1 MADNPLVAQRQDS
14 TTAVSGIG
22 ILESVGDLQSG
33 IESGS
38 WSEIALGAAGTGLEA
53 LSMVMDPVGT
63 LVSYAVSWLMEHVK
77 PLSDAL
83 DWLAG
88 DPDQISAYAQTW
100 GNVAKS
106 VEQVAAD
113 FTNEVNNIT
122 GTWTGEAA
130 DAYKNAT
137 TKQAEQIKAAG
148 GAANTISTVV
158 EIVGVLV
165 GIVRELVRDL
175 VAECVAALITRIPR
189 WIAEIGGTLGIGTP
203 AVVAEAAGM
212 IAKWVSKISDVIT
225 KLTRSLNKLQPLL
238 KKLDEIWEGIKDALK
253 GLRKVDGPA
262 STKPSG
268 VDAPSPKPDAPD
280 ATPNS
285 PDTSPSSTS
294 PDSTSSNLDGTSPD
308 NPKSRSE
315 DGNLQNKTDDPETP
329 NRDEGNRKC
338 ENDPIDVATGEMILP
353 QTDVEIAAVLPL
365 VLKRTHLSSYRV
377 GLHFGPS
384 WTSTLDQRLEVGS
397 SGVSFAAED
406 GKLLF
411 GPNPAAGSTVR
422 FEGSRNTLTRHEDDG
437 YTLTEIESGKRFHFA
452 PGNRVLPLT
461 SITDRN
467 GNRIEFNHDAGG
479 TPVEIRHT
487 GGYRIRVESENDL
500 ITALYLREADNG
512 EDLLLMRYEYTDQR
526 LTGVVNASGLPLKF
540 EYDQA
545 GRITSWTDR
554 NAHWYRYTYDHQ
566 GRCIGTEG
574 SGGFLTGTFEY
585 EDGITR
591 LTNSLGHATTFHLN
605 EKRQVVR
612 EIDPLGG
619 ETLSEWD
626 AYDRLLSR
634 TDPLGRT
641 VRHEYDEAGNL
652 ITVTRPDGSQARF
665 EYNDMRLPVTIIA
678 PDGTVSR
685 REYDERGNLTRLID
699 PLGSTSEFTYDERGH
714 RTSVVDALGNS
725 HRIEANEAGL
735 PISVITPEGA
745 TTRYQRDGFGRL
757 TSIAEPDGA
766 ETRFGWTV
774 EGKPAWRTLPN
785 GATDRWS
792 YDGEG
797 NLRTHIDELGR
808 ITRTEVTHFD
818 LPCAEVRADGTRLEF
833 GYDTELRLVSVTNE
847 LGQIWSYEYDPS
859 GNLAAETDFNN
870 RTITYRHDA
879 AGQLAERTNGAGE
892 ATRFTRDPLGRVV
905 RRQSR
910 SANTVFTY
918 DEVGHLIEARDN
930 DCLVTLRRD
939 VLGRVLAETV
949 NGRTVTSAYD
959 ALGRRIR
966 RVTPSGADSTWEYN
980 RNGRPIALHT
990 AGRTLRF
997 AYDNAGREIQRNLG
1011 SEAVLSQD
1019 WDLNDKLLSQTIT
1032 TGGNRQIQKRSYSYR
1047 EDGFLSG
1054 IDDGLTG
1061 ARNFQ
1066 LDSAGRVTAV
1076 HGPGWTE
1083 RYAYDAAGNL
1093 TSAARPES
1101 VVPDSGDLGDREYDG
1116 TLIRRAGKVHYEHDP
1131 QGRLVLRRQTRLSRK
1146 PDVWHYRW
1154 DSEDRLVEVVTPDG
1168 SRWRYRYDP
1177 LGRRIAKQRLT
1188 ADGTH
1193 LLEQTEFVW
1202 DGTVLAEQAHTDG
1215 RPNGAGLGDR
1225 RATVWEYEPGTY
1237 RPITQVTRSQLQDA
1251 PQQWIDEEFYSI
1263 VTDLV
1268 GAPAELVNDQGG
1280 IAWFHRTTLWGITID
1295 QSQTG
1300 AYSPL
1305 RFPGQYHDPETGFNY
1320 NYFRHYDPAT
1330 GRYSSN
1336 DPLGL
1341 DGGPN
1346 PHAYVS
1352 NPHNRF
1358 DPLGLAGCD
1367 VLNLGSGQNPMDN
1380 ATNLDYQPGD
1390 GVDVVGDANN
1400 LPFRDGTFREVHSVN
1415 PYGFQPVSAETAR
1428 VMQPGATLT
1437 VSGSPVNQ
1445 FIRRAP
1451 GADEAEAMGL
1461 RLVYEGPMVPQHNFG
1476 TQALSNGNPINTTN
1490 HISRVYQRI

>member
-22 ILESVGDLQSG
+22 MLESVGDLQSG
-33 IESGS
+33 IDMGS
-38 WSEIALGAAGTGLEA
+38 WSEIALGAAGAGLEA

-175 VAECVAALITRIPR
+175 VAECVAALITKIPR
-189 WIAEIGGTLGIGTP
+189 WIAEIGGTLGVGTP

-294 PDSTSSNLDGTSPD
+294 PDSTSSSPDGTSPD
-308 NPKSRSE
+308 NPKSKSE
-315 DGNLQNKTDDPETP
+315 DGNLQGKTDDPETP
-329 NRDEGNRKC
+329 NRDATDRKC
-338 ENDPIDVATGEMILP
+338 ENDPIDVASGEMILP

-397 SGVSFAAED
+397 AGVSFVAED

-411 GPNPAAGSTVR
+411 GPEPAVGSTVR

-437 YTLTEIESGKRFHFA
+437 YTLTETASGRRLHFA

-467 GNRIEFNHDAGG
+467 GNRIEFDHDASG

-512 EDLLLMRYEYTDQR
+512 EDLLLMRYEYADQR

-554 NAHWYRYTYDHQ
+554 NAHWYRYTYDRQ
-566 GRCIGTEG
+566 GRCVGTEG

-585 EDGITR
+585 EEDVTR
-591 LTNSLGHATTFHLN
+591 LTNSLGHVTTFHLN

-641 VRHEYDEAGNL
+641 VRREYDEQGNL
-652 ITVTRPDGSQARF
+652 IAVTRPDGSQFRF
-665 EYNDMRLPVTIIA
+665 EYNNSNLPIITISA
-678 PDGTVSR
+678 DGAATR
-685 REYDERGNLTRLID
+685 REYDEHGNLIKIVD
-699 PLGSTSEFTYDERGH
+699 PLGAVTSYTHDERGNVSTI
-714 RTSVVDALGNS
+714 RDPLGNVR
-725 HRIEANEAGL
+725 RIETDQAGMPVKITD
-735 PISVITPEGA
+735 PIGNSRLLE
-745 TTRYQRDGFGRL
+745 RDGFGRVR
-757 TSIAEPDGA
+757 TATDATGS
-766 ETRFGWTV
+766 TTQFGWTV
-774 EGKPAWRTLPN
+774 DGRPAWRTLPN
-785 GATDRWS
+785 GSTARWIH
-792 YDGEG
+792 DGEG
-797 NLRTHIDELGR
+797 NVRTYVDALGQ
-808 ITRTEVTHFD
+808 TTETEYTTFD
-818 LPCAEVRADGTRLEF
+818 LPIKETRPDGTQLTF
-833 GYDTELRLVSVTNE
+833 GYDTELRLISVTNE
-847 LGQIWSYEYDPS
+847 QGLVWRYEYDPA
-859 GNLAAETDFNN
+859 GNLARELDFNG
-870 RTITYRHDA
+870 RTIMYRHDN
-879 AGQLAERTNGAGE
+879 AGQLTEITNGVGQR
-892 ATRFTRDPLGRVV
+892 TLFTRDPLGNVIE
-905 RRQSR
+905 RRTESTIATFR
-910 SANTVFTY
+910 FDPLGRLAEAL
-918 DEVGHLIEARDN
+918 DEDTQVTFQRDR
-930 DCLVTLRRD
+930 C
-939 VLGRVLAETV
+939 GRVLSETI
-949 NGRTVTSAYD
+949 NGRTVTSTYD
-959 ALGRRIR
+959 AAGRRVQLR
-966 RVTPSGADSTWEYN
+966 TPSGLESSWRYDAKGQPVTLQTGGRSLEFEYDV
-980 RNGRPIALHT
+980 
-990 AGRTLRF
+990 AGYETSRK
-997 AYDNAGREIQRNLG
+997 LG
-1011 SEAVLSQD
+1011 NEAVLNQA
-1019 WDLNDKLLSQTIT
+1019 WGPNHELFAQTIT
-1032 TGGNRQIQKRSYSYR
+1032 GAGNRQIQHRSYHYR
-1047 EDGFLSG
+1047 EDGFL
-1054 IDDGLTG
+1054 IRLDDQLTG
-1061 ARNFQ
+1061 NRIFE
-1066 LDSAGRVTAV
+1066 LDQSGRVAVV
-1076 HGPGWTE
+1076 HGAGWTE
-1083 RYAYDAAGNL
+1083 RYAYDVAGNV
-1093 TSAARPES
+1093 TSASWPAADNS
-1101 VVPDSGDLGDREYDG
+1101 PDFETLGDREYSG
-1116 TLIRRAGKVHYEHDP
+1116 TLVRRAGKVRYEHDA
-1131 QGRLVLRRQTRLSRK
+1131 QGRVVLRQQRRLSRK
-1146 PDVWHYRW
+1146 PETWRYFW
-1154 DSEDRLVEVVTPDG
+1154 DPDDRLIELLTPDG
-1168 SRWRYRYDP
+1168 SRWRYRYDA
-1177 LGRRIAKQRLT
+1177 LGRRVAKQRLT
-1188 ADGTH
+1188 ADGSGVI
-1193 LLEQTEFVW
+1193 EQIDFSW
-1202 DGTVLAEQAHTDG
+1202 DGTILVEQSHA
-1215 RPNGAGLGDR
+1215 AGTQNNAGFGGTKVTTWNY
-1225 RATVWEYEPGTY
+1225 APGTF
-1237 RPITQVTRSQLQDA
+1237 RPVTQTERSPLRNA
-1251 PQQWIDEEFYSI
+1251 PRQWIEEHFYSI
-1263 VTDLV
+1263 ITDIV
-1268 GAPAELVNDQGG
+1268 GSPSELVNDQGG
-1280 IAWFHRTTLWGITID
+1280 IAWFHRTSIWGKTTD
-1295 QSQTG
+1295 QSRTG
-1300 AYSPL
+1300 AYTPL

-1320 NYFRHYDPAT
+1320 NYQRYYDPNT
-1330 GRYSSN
+1330 GRYGST

-1341 DGGPN
+1341 KAGPN
-1346 PHAYVS
+1346 PHRYAW
-1352 NPHNRF
+1352 NPTRQI
-1358 DPLGLAGCD
+1358 DPLGLQNCLFPNQMPDTLDQELA
-1367 VLNLGSGQNPMDN
+1367 LAEQLGVSPTSPGTPEFDSMINDGQIKW
-1380 ATNLDYQPGD
+1380 AVTED
-1390 GVDVVGDANN
+1390 GELRAIPKHVNGQ
-1400 LPFRDGTFREVHSVN
+1400 EISHSV
-1415 PYGFQPVSAETAR
+1415 
-1428 VMQPGATLT
+1428 LT
-1437 VSGSPVNQ
+1437 
-1445 FIRRAP
+1445 
-1451 GADEAEAMGL
+1451 
-1461 RLVYEGPMVPQHNFG
+1461 
-1476 TQALSNGNPINTTN
+1476 NGNPVQAAGEANIAGGNGGYFGLEVNN
-1490 HISRVYQRI
+1490 HSGHFRPSDSSLDVGRDAFRQHGIEFL